1 MKDNT
6 LLVEKYRPTV
16 LQDYVGNENVKETIQ
31 KYLDQ
36 NYNLGSLSG
45 ECVEYHDNGNVRS
58 TGNMKVNLMD
68 GDWIFYYRSGRIE
81 AKCNFAMGTLMKG
94 TNFYDTDE
102 HKVMATF

>member
-36 NYNLGSLSG
+36 MPNESPPVAITVVVRRKLL
-45 ECVEYHDNGNVRS
+45 EKTAPKVVES
-58 TGNMKVNLMD
+58 
-68 GDWIFYYRSGRIE
+68 
-81 AKCNFAMGTLMKG
+81 
-94 TNFYDTDE
+94 
-102 HKVMATF
+102 